1 MTLKEALAVYLYY
14 FQASETLERR
24 DEQILDAAWKI
35 IDQQARK
42 AIEAHDH
49 PQTALCSR
57 HVAAVNVD

>member
-1 MTLKEALAVYLYY
+1 MTLEEALAVYLYH

-42 AIEAHDH
+42 AIEAHDQ
-49 PQTALCSR
+49 PQTALCSN
-57 HVAAVNVD
+57 VAAVNVD